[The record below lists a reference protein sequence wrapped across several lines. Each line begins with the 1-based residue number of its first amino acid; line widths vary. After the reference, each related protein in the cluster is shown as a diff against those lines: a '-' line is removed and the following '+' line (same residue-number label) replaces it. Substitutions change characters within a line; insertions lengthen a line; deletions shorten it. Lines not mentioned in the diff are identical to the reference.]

1 MVPSTHD
8 AAVAVAAIRRERSN
22 ASQIGWFCVNSFTY
36 QSKVKP
42 AHSPPYRERLK
53 LFATSTTMGR

>member
-1 MVPSTHD
+1 MVPSTQD
-8 AAVAVAAIRRERSN
+8 ATVAVAAIRSERSN
-22 ASQIGWFCVNSFTY
+22 ASQIGWFCVKSFTY
-36 QSKVKP
+36 QSNVKP